1 MESFRT
7 EMYPDPTIAGESSW
21 RQMAIDI
28 IETLVISL
36 VLFAAIN
43 FVSARIRVESV
54 SMRETLLP
62 GDFVLVNRMAY
73 EAGDFTT
80 GEIKRGDV
88 IVFDPPFAA
97 PEPYIK
103 RIVGLP
109 GEVVTIRDG
118 QVFVDDIL
126 MQESYIQTRF
136 HADGSWEVPYGEIFV
151 MGDNR
156 NNSSDSRSWGAVPL
170 ENIIGKALFV
180 YWPIEQWGAL
190 TSSAVAASETP
201 AAYP

>member
-1 MESFRT
+1 MENFRT
-7 EMYPDPTIAGESSW
+7 EMYPDPMLGGENNW
-21 RQMAIDI
+21 RQVLIDI

-36 VLFAAIN
+36 VLFAVIN

-54 SMRETLLP
+54 SMKETLLP

-73 EAGDFTT
+73 AVGDFTT

-88 IVFDPPFAA
+88 IVFEPPFAA

-103 RIVGLP
+103 RVIGLP
-109 GEVVTIRDG
+109 GEVVTIEEG
-118 QVFVDDIL
+118 KVFVDGAL
-126 MQESYIQTRF
+126 MQESYIKTTF
-136 HADGSWEVPYGEIFV
+136 HADGTWEVPRGEIFV

-156 NNSSDSRSWGAVPL
+156 NNSSDSRSWGTVPL
-170 ENIIGKALFV
+170 NNIIGKALFV

-190 TSSAVAASETP
+190 TSSAIAASETP
-201 AAYP
+201 

>member
-1 MESFRT
+1 VESFRT
-7 EMYPDPTIAGESSW
+7 EMYPDPTLGGESSW
-21 RQMAIDI
+21 RQMVIDI

-36 VLFAAIN
+36 ILFAAIN

-73 EAGDFTT
+73 NVRDFTT
-80 GEIKRGDV
+80 GEVKRGDV

-103 RIVGLP
+103 RVIGLP
-109 GEVVTIRDG
+109 GEVVSIKDG
-118 QVFVDDIL
+118 RLFVDDTL
-126 MQESYIQTRF
+126 MQESYIQVSF
-136 HADGSWEVPYGEIFV
+136 HSNGSWEVPQNEIFV

-156 NNSSDSRSWGAVPL
+156 NNSSDSRSWGTVPI

-180 YWPIEQWGAL
+180 YWPFEQWGAL
-190 TSSAVAASETP
+190 TSSAVAASESP
-201 AAYP
+201 

>member
-1 MESFRT
+1 VENFRT
-7 EMYPDPTIAGESSW
+7 EMYPDPMLGGRSSW
-21 RQMAIDI
+21 RQILIDI

-54 SMRETLLP
+54 SMKETLLP

-73 EAGDFTT
+73 TVGDFTT
-80 GEIKRGDV
+80 GEVKRGDV
-88 IVFDPPFAA
+88 VVFDPPFAA

-109 GEVVTIRDG
+109 GEVVTIKDG
-118 QVFVDDIL
+118 KVYVDDIL
-126 MQESYIQTRF
+126 MQESYIRVNF
-136 HADGSWEVPYGEIFV
+136 HTDGSWEVPRDEIFV

-156 NNSSDSRSWGAVPL
+156 NNSSDSRSWGTVPL
-170 ENIIGKALFV
+170 DNVIGKALFV
-180 YWPIEQWGAL
+180 YWPVEQWGAL

-201 AAYP
+201 

>member
-1 MESFRT
+1 
-7 EMYPDPTIAGESSW
+7 MYPDPILGGERSL
-21 RQMAIDI
+21 RQMLIDI

-36 VLFAAIN
+36 LLFAVIN
-43 FVSARIRVESV
+43 FVSARIRVESI

-62 GDFVLVNRMAY
+62 GDFVLVNKMAY
-73 EAGDFTT
+73 AVGDFTT

-88 IVFDPPFAA
+88 VVFDPPFAA

-103 RIVGLP
+103 RVIGLP

-118 QVFVDDIL
+118 KVYIDDVL
-126 MQESYIQTRF
+126 MLESYIQSSFYT
-136 HADGSWEVPYGEIFV
+136 DGNWQVPLGEVFV

-156 NNSSDSRSWGAVPL
+156 NNSSDSRSWGTVPQD
-170 ENIIGKALFV
+170 NIMGKALFV

-190 TSSAVAASETP
+190 TASAVAAPGTP
-201 AAYP
+201 